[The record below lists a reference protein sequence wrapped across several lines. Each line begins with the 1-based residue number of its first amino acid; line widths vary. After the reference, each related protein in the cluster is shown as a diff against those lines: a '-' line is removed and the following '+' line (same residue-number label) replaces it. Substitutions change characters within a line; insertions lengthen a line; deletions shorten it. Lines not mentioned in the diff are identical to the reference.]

1 VWVVA
6 SAASYSLFA
15 VFSKWV
21 LDDLS
26 PTDLLFWR
34 FVVAVPVAW
43 SIVAVRARRGGP
55 GPGAAPARQFLP
67 AGLVF
72 GLLALFAFVG
82 LDHLSASLYTVI
94 IYTYPAMVAVGA
106 TLLGRRPPRALWA
119 ALGITTLGIALTVPE
134 VFRGGADA
142 DGLGLVLTLM
152 NAAVYAGY
160 VLVTGALVGADDTAT
175 KGPGELASDV
185 RGGAGSSRPPA
196 DGIVGS
202 AWSLTGSLAFAV
214 VVAVIVGVSVPTD
227 PAVIAGVLG
236 LGVVSTVV
244 ASMTLFV
251 GMRTVPPATA
261 ALIATL
267 EPVLTLTWAVTLLDE
282 SLVPL
287 QIAGAVLVLAGVVWA
302 QRITP
307 ATAPLA
313 AEPVAAVAD

>member
-1 VWVVA
+1 
-6 SAASYSLFA
+6 
-15 VFSKWV
+15 
-21 LDDLS
+21 
-26 PTDLLFWR
+26 
-34 FVVAVPVAW
+34 
-43 SIVAVRARRGGP
+43 
-55 GPGAAPARQFLP
+55 
-67 AGLVF
+67 
-72 GLLALFAFVG
+72 
-82 LDHLSASLYTVI
+82 
-94 IYTYPAMVAVGA
+94 
-106 TLLGRRPPRALWA
+106 
-119 ALGITTLGIALTVPE
+119 
-134 VFRGGADA
+134 
-142 DGLGLVLTLM
+142 
-152 NAAVYAGY
+152 
-160 VLVTGALVGADDTAT
+160 
-175 KGPGELASDV
+175 
-185 RGGAGSSRPPA
+185 
-196 DGIVGS
+196 
-202 AWSLTGSLAFAV
+202 LAFAV

>member
-1 VWVVA
+1 VVA

-21 LDDLS
+21 LDDLT

-34 FVVAVPVAW
+34 FVVAVPFAW

-55 GPGAAPARQFLP
+55 GPSAAPARQFLP
-67 AGLVF
+67 AGAVF
-72 GLLALFAFVG
+72 GLLALFAFIG

-119 ALGITTLGIALTVPE
+119 ALTITTLGIALTVPE
-134 VFRGGADA
+134 VFRGGAEA
-142 DGLGLVLTLM
+142 DGIGLVLTLM

-160 VLVTGALVGADDTAT
+160 VLVTGALVGGTDRGTDD
-175 KGPGELASDV
+175 
-185 RGGAGSSRPPA
+185 GAAPRPPA
-196 DGIVGS
+196 DGIVAS
-202 AWSLTGSLAFAV
+202 AWSVTGSLLFAV
-214 VVAVIVGVSVPTD
+214 VIALAVGVEVPTD
-227 PAVIAGVLG
+227 PAVIGGVLG
-236 LGVVSTVV
+236 LGIVSTVV
-244 ASMTLFV
+244 AGMTLFV

-267 EPVLTLTWAVTLLDE
+267 EPVLTLIWAITLLDE

-307 ATAPLA
+307 ATAPLDKQPVTSA
-313 AEPVAAVAD
+313 AD

>member
-1 VWVVA
+1 VVA

-15 VFSKWV
+15 VFTKWV

-34 FVVAVPVAW
+34 FVVAVPFAW

-55 GPGAAPARQFLP
+55 GPSAASARQFVP

-82 LDHLSASLYTVI
+82 LDHMSASLYTVI

-106 TLLGRRPPRALWA
+106 TLLGRRPPRALWV
-119 ALGITTLGIALTVPE
+119 ALGVTTLGIALTVPE
-134 VFRGGADA
+134 VFRGGAEA

-160 VLVTGALVGADDTAT
+160 VLVTGALVGGADGHPAEIET
-175 KGPGELASDV
+175 P
-185 RGGAGSSRPPA
+185 RPPA
-196 DGIVGS
+196 DGIVAS
-202 AWSLTGSLAFAV
+202 AWSVTGSLVFAV
-214 VVAVIVGVSVPTD
+214 VIALVVGVEVPTD

-236 LGVVSTVV
+236 LGIISTVV
-244 ASMTLFV
+244 AGMTLFV

-267 EPVLTLTWAVTLLDE
+267 EPVLTLIWAVTLLDE
-282 SLVPL
+282 SLVPF
-287 QIAGAVLVLAGVVWA
+287 QIAGAALVLAGVVWA

-307 ATAPLA
+307 ATAPLDRP
-313 AEPVAAVAD
+313 PVAAAAD

>member
-1 VWVVA
+1 MVA

-21 LDDLS
+21 LDDMS

-55 GPGAAPARQFLP
+55 GPSAAPARQFLP

-119 ALGITTLGIALTVPE
+119 ALGVTTLGIALTVPE
-134 VFRGGADA
+134 VFRGGAEA

-160 VLVTGALVGADDTAT
+160 VLVTGALVGNAETHT
-175 KGPGELASDV
+175 GTHASTHT
-185 RGGAGSSRPPA
+185 GSPRPPA

-202 AWSLTGSLAFAV
+202 AWSLTGSLVFAV
-214 VVAVIVGVSVPTD
+214 VVALVVGVQVPTD

-236 LGVVSTVV
+236 LGVISTVV

-251 GMRTVPPATA
+251 GMRTVPPSTA

-307 ATAPLA
+307 ATAPLVS
-313 AEPVAAVAD
+313 EPVAATAD

>member
-1 VWVVA
+1 VVA

-34 FVVAVPVAW
+34 FVIAVPFAW

-55 GPGAAPARQFLP
+55 GPSAAPARQFLP
-67 AGLVF
+67 AGVVF
-72 GLLALFAFVG
+72 GLLALFAFIG

-119 ALGITTLGIALTVPE
+119 ALGVTTLGIALTVPE
-134 VFRGGADA
+134 VFRGDADA

-160 VLVTGALVGADDTAT
+160 VLVTGALVGSADRGTDGDT
-175 KGPGELASDV
+175 P
-185 RGGAGSSRPPA
+185 RPPA
-196 DGIVGS
+196 DGIVAS
-202 AWSLTGSLAFAV
+202 AWSVTGSLVFAV
-214 VVAVIVGVSVPTD
+214 VVAVVVGVEVPTD
-227 PAVIAGVLG
+227 PAVIAGVVGLG
-236 LGVVSTVV
+236 LISTVV
-244 ASMTLFV
+244 AGMTLFV

-267 EPVLTLTWAVTLLDE
+267 EPVLTLIWAVTLLDE

-287 QIAGAVLVLAGVVWA
+287 QITGAVLVLAGVVWA

-307 ATAPLA
+307 ATAPIDTQPVVTA
-313 AEPVAAVAD
+313 AD

>member
-1 VWVVA
+1 MVA

-21 LDDLS
+21 LDDMS

-55 GPGAAPARQFLP
+55 GPSAASARQFLP

-119 ALGITTLGIALTVPE
+119 ALGVTTLGIALTVPE
-134 VFRGGADA
+134 VFRGGAEA

-160 VLVTGALVGADDTAT
+160 VLVTGALVGNAETHT
-175 KGPGELASDV
+175 GTHASTHT
-185 RGGAGSSRPPA
+185 GSPRPPA

-202 AWSLTGSLAFAV
+202 AWSLTGSLVFAV
-214 VVAVIVGVSVPTD
+214 VVALVVGVQVPTD

-236 LGVVSTVV
+236 LGVISTVV

-251 GMRTVPPATA
+251 GMRTVPPSTA

-307 ATAPLA
+307 ATAPLVS
-313 AEPVAAVAD
+313 EPVAATAD